1 MSEKADAMRQERA
14 ENLRNI
20 YDNKIPNRVPINVSL
35 SNAVVAGYAKV
46 NLRAAYWKPS
56 ILRAA
61 LIELTERINA
71 DSMMYSRSVYT
82 PVSSQ
87 TVGAKNRAMSS
98 TGFMQH
104 PNTECMEAGEYDEL
118 IADPYAFIVEK
129 CIPRLYTKINAET
142 NPGMNVLTLFQE
154 DKLKAAIAKED
165 AVIRQELNERFGY
178 PNVTGS
184 YGGLGRAPMDWIAD
198 QLRSFSGI
206 CIDVRRSRAKL
217 IEALEAIYPLLY
229 KVGLAKDLNNVSRYN
244 TTQFQLHMATYL
256 REKDFAEVW
265 LPTWK
270 RQVEDYASHG
280 MRTGAFLEHD
290 WDRLLDYVY
299 ELPTGSVF
307 SFEKTDAKLI
317 KEKLGKKHILS
328 GGFPLAYITQ
338 CTKAEV
344 IDKTKAWLDIMAPGG
359 QYIFGFD
366 KSALTFDDINVENLI
381 AVCDTVRE
389 YGVYD
394 NPGAPSG
401 EKFNKADYKFSN
413 PADFTSKYYTTW
425 EDYLAEFPYTPEEA
439 KTILQ
444 QSEDEKLALLFAMT
458 C

>member
-1 MSEKADAMRQERA
+1 MT
-14 ENLRNI
+14 LNI
-20 YDNKIPNRVPINVSL
+20 RDTAAKME
-35 SNAVVAGYAKV
+35 AVIAGYAGIDIK
-46 NLRAAYWKPS
+46 ATYWKPS
-56 ILRAA
+56 LLRGT
-61 LIELTERINA
+61 LLELCEKINT
-71 DSMMYSRSVYT
+71 DISLYSGSIYT

-87 TVGAKNRAMSS
+87 TLRAKHRAMSS
-98 TGFMQH
+98 TGYMQH
-104 PNTECMEAGEYDEL
+104 PNTVCMEPDEYNEL
-118 IADPYAFIVEK
+118 IADPYAFIIEK
-129 CIPRLYTKINAET
+129 CIPRLYQSLAAET
-142 NPGMNVLTLFQE
+142 NPWKNIVALTQE
-154 DKLKAAIAKED
+154 SQLRMAVGRED
-165 AVIRQELNERFGY
+165 MELRQELNERFGY
-178 PNVTGS
+178 FMRMGP
-184 YGGLGRAPMDWIAD
+184 GGMGRAAMDWIAD

-206 CIDVRRSRAKL
+206 CTDVRRYRTKL
-217 IEALEAIYPLLY
+217 IEALDAIYPMIY
-229 KVGLAKDLNNVSRYN
+229 KIGSAKDYTNISRDLGTY
-244 TTQFQLHMATYL
+244 FQLHMATYL

-270 RQVEDYASHG
+270 RQVEDYASLG

-328 GGFPLAYITQ
+328 GGFPLEHVTK
-338 CTKAEV
+338 CSKAEV

-366 KSALTFDDINVENLI
+366 KSAITHDDINIENLI

-394 NPGAPSG
+394 NPGTPTG
-401 EKFNKADYKFSN
+401 EIFNKNDYKHSN
-413 PADFTSKYYTTW
+413 SPEFKSKYYRTW
-425 EDYLAEFPYTPEEA
+425 EEYLAEFPYTPEEA
-439 KTILQ
+439 KPLLTKN
-444 QSEDEKLALLFAMT
+444 EDDTLTLMFSMT